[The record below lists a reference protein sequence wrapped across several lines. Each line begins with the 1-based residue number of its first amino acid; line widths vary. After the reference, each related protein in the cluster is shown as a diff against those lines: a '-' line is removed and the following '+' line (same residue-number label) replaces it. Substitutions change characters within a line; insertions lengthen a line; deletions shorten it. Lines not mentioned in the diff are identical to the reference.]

1 MAQVSGYRF
10 FALSLLL
17 LLAFQVWG
25 AQGRGN
31 ITLVSS
37 LETRESPYGRWL
49 DLIYRDAFARLG
61 YDFQYQGYPGGRA
74 PLLAEQG
81 QVDGEIHRAASYQQ
95 QTRTLQRVPE
105 PHFAVSYQAYAHQPG
120 IQLQG
125 WHSLQGT
132 GYRVEFRRGAKLP
145 EMMLGKVVAP
155 DRLFA
160 IATAEQGMGKLLK
173 GRSDLYVE
181 QTLIASQTLAALTR
195 QDPGYASI
203 YSAGVMELADSYVY
217 LHERHQDLLAPLA
230 GVIRQ
235 MKQDGTVARYEQ
247 QAMAAEGTSQP

>member
-74 PLLAEQG
+74 QGESVNILLNFTQFFETRIEYRFQIFTAHSC
-81 QVDGEIHRAASYQQ
+81 DFLLPSY
-95 QTRTLQRVPE
+95 
-105 PHFAVSYQAYAHQPG
+105 A
-120 IQLQG
+120 
-125 WHSLQGT
+125 
-132 GYRVEFRRGAKLP
+132 
-145 EMMLGKVVAP
+145 
-155 DRLFA
+155 RLA
-160 IATAEQGMGKLLK
+160 
-173 GRSDLYVE
+173 
-181 QTLIASQTLAALTR
+181 
-195 QDPGYASI
+195 
-203 YSAGVMELADSYVY
+203 
-217 LHERHQDLLAPLA
+217 
-230 GVIRQ
+230 
-235 MKQDGTVARYEQ
+235 
-247 QAMAAEGTSQP
+247 